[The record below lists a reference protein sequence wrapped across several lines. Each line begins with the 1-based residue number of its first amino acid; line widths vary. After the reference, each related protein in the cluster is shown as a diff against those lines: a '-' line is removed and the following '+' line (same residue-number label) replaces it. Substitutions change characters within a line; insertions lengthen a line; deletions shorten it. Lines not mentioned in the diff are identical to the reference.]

1 MKKCDVFTECVCAQH
16 VVMKLDLR
24 VESEKRVAEVARA
37 IVPLK
42 ETIGCLHVSTSLAF
56 QENGVTKY
64 CNLPVVVTEN
74 EQERIVKLLFPA
86 DLCVTIWMNG
96 AEQVINGLEYHVDKR
111 TEVVTEVIND
121 SKTFQPVPGRIQLSF
136 NVKDVTEKDGLNSD
150 AVLNSLMAQAQQV
163 RDWNQPIDLVLI
175 EMPGKSFL
183 MAEVMEVRRQYVAS
197 QLQLTIR
204 ARRPNNLIPKIGR
217 EIMEL
222 LISVGSDGVE
232 VAFSEEIAF
241 IPNLIFLYEDG
252 NGIISLLD
260 SDEGGASLMN
270 WEWFASA
277 LEAKQHPAVYLCS
290 PNSGCYCPVTYQVF
304 KDELNVINR
313 VLMEISYY
321 REVGGHLEL
330 WTEQRDF
337 NGLPTTGA
345 TYAGSEEG
353 TLKIRKVVLGI
364 VQ

>member
-1 MKKCDVFTECVCAQH
+1 MKKCDVFAECVCVQH

-24 VESEKRVAEVARA
+24 VKPENRVAEVARTV
-37 IVPLK
+37 VPLK
-42 ETIGCLHVSTSLAF
+42 EGIGCLHVSTSLAY

-86 DLCVTIWMNG
+86 DLSVTIWTEG
-96 AEQVINGLEYHVDKR
+96 AEKVINGLEYHVDKR
-111 TEVVTEVIND
+111 TETVTEAVND
-121 SKTFQPVPGRIQLSF
+121 PKTFQPAPGRIQLSF
-136 NVKDVTEKDGLNSD
+136 NVKDMTEKDGLNSD
-150 AVLNSLMAQAQQV
+150 AILNSLVAQARQV
-163 RDWNQPIDLVLI
+163 HDWNQPIDLVLI

-197 QLQLTIR
+197 QLKLTIR
-204 ARRPNNLIPKIGR
+204 VRRPNNLIPKIGQ

-232 VAFSEEIAF
+232 VVFSEETAF

-260 SDEGGASLMN
+260 SDEGGTSLMN
-270 WEWFASA
+270 WEWFSSV
-277 LEAKQHPAVYLCS
+277 LKAKQHPAVYLCS
-290 PNSGCYCPVTYQVF
+290 PNSGSYCPVTYQVF
-304 KDELNVINR
+304 RNEQNVINR
-313 VLMEISYY
+313 VFMEISYY
-321 REVGGHLEL
+321 REVDGHLEL

-337 NGLPTTGA
+337 DGLPATGA
-345 TYAGSEEG
+345 TYAGSEEE
-353 TLKIRKVVLGI
+353 TLKIRKVVLGAI
-364 VQ
+364 Q